1 MLCAVYICF
10 HSSYDHKCTYTVY
23 VKAAE
28 KFRVNKQMKSEN
40 YKYNI
45 QTKDGNVG
53 QLVNLFEMSQ
63 QLRQKLMSPKSLVA
77 PTGQNLTLFNTNT
90 H

>member
-1 MLCAVYICF
+1 
-10 HSSYDHKCTYTVY
+10 
-23 VKAAE
+23 
-28 KFRVNKQMKSEN
+28 MKSEN

-53 QLVNLFEMSQ
+53 QLVHLFEISQ
-63 QLRQKLMSPKSLVA
+63 QLLDWFDFGQKLMSPKSLVA

-90 H
+90 LIQH